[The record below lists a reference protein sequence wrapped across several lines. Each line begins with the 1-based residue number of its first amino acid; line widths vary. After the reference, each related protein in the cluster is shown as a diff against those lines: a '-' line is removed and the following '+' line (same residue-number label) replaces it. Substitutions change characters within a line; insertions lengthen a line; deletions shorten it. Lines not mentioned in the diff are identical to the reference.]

1 MARAENDS
9 WDIAT
14 SVGATAVMVAIARAT
29 ETSSDHPLI
38 RDEYAEPLV
47 STPALAEVRERIA
60 SLWRTPDE
68 AQDPAAG
75 LAMPFQQMV
84 DYQAVRTHFFDEYFS
99 AAAEAGVRQHVILA
113 AGLDSRAYRL
123 DWPAGSVVYEI
134 DLPAVLEY
142 KSTTLDALG
151 AAPATTRREVAV
163 DLRGDWPAALCAAG
177 FDPAVPTA
185 WLAEGLLPFLP
196 GQAQEAMFTAIDGLS
211 AAGSRIAVEVFGVDE
226 ASRQEVEE
234 QWRQRRAE
242 REERGEAVL
251 FDPLELWYDDS
262 DRPEC
267 AEWFTARGWTTRSV
281 DSRDE
286 FERLG
291 RPASLPVDDP
301 QHFVNSLVTAELLR

>member
-1 MARAENDS
+1 MARADNDS

-14 SVGATAVMVAIARAT
+14 SVGATAVMVAMARAA
-29 ETSSDHPLI
+29 ETRSDHPLI
-38 RDEYAEPLV
+38 RDEFAEPLV

-60 SLWRTPDE
+60 SLWRRPDE
-68 AQDPAAG
+68 PEDPAAG
-75 LAMPFQQMV
+75 LAMDFQQMI
-84 DYQAVRTHFFDEYFS
+84 DYQAVRTHFFDAYFA
-99 AAAEAGVRQHVILA
+99 AAAEAGIRQHVILA

-123 DWPAGSVVYEI
+123 NWPAGTVVYEI

-142 KSTTLDALG
+142 KSTTLDGLG
-151 AAPATTRREVAV
+151 AAPATMRREVAV
-163 DLRGDWPAALCAAG
+163 DLRGDWPAALRAAG

-196 GQAQEAMFTAIDGLS
+196 GQAQEAMFNAIDGLS

-234 QWRQRRAE
+234 QWRLRRAE
-242 REERGEAVL
+242 RELRGEDVL

-267 AEWFTARGWTTRSV
+267 AEWFTAHGWSTRSV

-291 RPASLPVDDP
+291 RPPSLPTDEP
-301 QHFVNSLVTAELLR
+301 QHFVNSLVTAERPR

>member
-14 SVGATAVMVAIARAT
+14 SVGATAVMVAMARAA
-29 ETSSDHPLI
+29 ETGSHHPLI

-99 AAAEAGVRQHVILA
+99 AAAEAGLTQHVILA

-242 REERGEAVL
+242 REQRGEDVL

-267 AEWFTARGWTTRSV
+267 AEWFTAHGWTTRSV

>member
-1 MARAENDS
+1 MARADNDS

-14 SVGATAVMVAIARAT
+14 SVGATAVMVAMARAA
-29 ETSSDHPLI
+29 ETRSDHPLI
-38 RDEYAEPLV
+38 RDEFAEPLV

-60 SLWRTPDE
+60 SLWRRPDE
-68 AQDPAAG
+68 PEDPAAG
-75 LAMPFQQMV
+75 LAMDFQQMI
-84 DYQAVRTHFFDEYFS
+84 DYQAVRTHFFDEYFA
-99 AAAEAGVRQHVILA
+99 AAAEAGIRQHVILA

-123 DWPAGSVVYEI
+123 NWPAGTVVYEI

-142 KSTTLDALG
+142 KSTTLDGLG
-151 AAPATTRREVAV
+151 AAPATMRREVAV
-163 DLRGDWPAALCAAG
+163 DLRGDWPAALRAAG

-196 GQAQEAMFTAIDGLS
+196 GQAQEAMFNAIDGLS

-234 QWRQRRAE
+234 QWRLRRAE
-242 REERGEAVL
+242 RELRGEDVL

-267 AEWFTARGWTTRSV
+267 AEWFTAHGWTTRSV

-291 RPASLPVDDP
+291 RPPSLPTDEP
-301 QHFVNSLVTAELLR
+301 QHFVNSLVTAERPR

>member
-1 MARAENDS
+1 MARADNDS

-14 SVGATAVMVAIARAT
+14 SVGATAVMVAMARAA

-60 SLWRTPDE
+60 SLWRRPDE
-68 AQDPAAG
+68 PEDPAAG
-75 LAMPFQQMV
+75 LAMDFQQMI
-84 DYQAVRTHFFDEYFS
+84 DYQAVRTHFFDEYFT
-99 AAAEAGVRQHVILA
+99 AAAEAGIRQHVILA

-123 DWPAGSVVYEI
+123 NWPAGTVVYEI

-163 DLRGDWPAALCAAG
+163 DLRGDWPAALRAAG

-196 GQAQEAMFTAIDGLS
+196 GQAQEAMFNAIDGLS

-242 REERGEAVL
+242 REQRGEDVL

-267 AEWFTARGWTTRSV
+267 AEWFTAHGWTTRSV

-291 RPASLPVDDP
+291 RPPSLPTDEP
-301 QHFVNSLVTAELLR
+301 QHFVNSLVTAERPR